1 MKKLLIFDAFG
12 TLLSTGTG
20 SVDACRKILAKQEKA
35 IDPAAFYARWKAYN
49 RERKAACPALGFLNE
64 EAIFTESLGLLYR
77 EFGIDQPYRED
88 VRIMLAS
95 FTGRGIFPDVCG
107 ALAALRGKYRMV
119 IGSVTDTAP
128 LLENLAANGLSFDA
142 VYTSESLRC
151 YKPDPAFY
159 RMILEREG
167 IAAQDAVFI
176 GDSIEEDVLA
186 PMREGITG
194 VLLDRKGTY
203 QEKDASGKPDLV
215 IRSLTAL
222 CNIL

>member
-49 RERKAACPALGFLNE
+49 RERKSACPALGFLNE
-64 EAIFTESLGLLYR
+64 EAIFTESLGFLYR
-77 EFGIDQPYRED
+77 DCGIDRPYRED

-142 VYTSESLRC
+142 VYTSENLRC

-159 RMILEREG
+159 HAILEREG
-167 IAAQDAVFI
+167 IAVRDTVFV
-176 GDSIEEDVLA
+176 GDSLEEDALA
-186 PMREGITG
+186 PKRAGMTGI
-194 VLLDRKGTY
+194 LLDRKGTCY
-203 QEKDASGKPDLV
+203 PPEAGEKPDYV
-215 IRSLTAL
+215 IRSLSDL